1 MAIGGNV
8 SFVGLV
14 VPHALRPFVGVEH
27 RRLLPAA
34 FVGGAAFLIWA
45 DVLVRLVPAKAHVPL
60 GVVTGLIGAPVF
72 LTLLARASREGRLN

>member
-14 VPHALRPFVGVEH
+14 VPHALRPFIGVEH

-34 FVGGAAFLIWA
+34 FVGGAAFVIWA
-45 DVLVRLVPAKAHVPL
+45 DILVRVMPARGHVPL
-60 GVVTGLIGAPVF
+60 GVVTGLVGAPVF
-72 LTLLARASREGRLN
+72 LYLLARASREGRMA